1 MQATKDTFLK
11 TLSNR
16 LAVVNP
22 ARTVMIDGSARPA
35 VLALENETPL
45 LPTATLDTFLLTWAG
60 AAKAMPEGPLMYL
73 DCKISYGTEGSNG
86 MLRTDRGRV
95 LTAMDTELLQS
106 CRPNFA
112 HKCDYTLTPQ
122 SLLGTNIFWTAPMME
137 APVEVNGILQR
148 TATIRLFFFPEV
160 A

>member
-1 MQATKDTFLK
+1 MQATKDTFLQ
-11 TLSNR
+11 TLSSR

-22 ARTVMIDGSARPA
+22 ARTVTIDGAVRPA
-35 VLALENETPL
+35 VLALENETQL
-45 LPTATLDTFLLTWAG
+45 LPTATLGTFLLTWTE

-73 DCKISYGTEGSNG
+73 DCKVSYGSEGSDG

-95 LTAMDTELLQS
+95 LTAMDTELLRS

-112 HKCDYTLTPQ
+112 PKCNYTVTPQ
-122 SLLGTNIFWTAPMME
+122 SPLGTNIFWTVPVME
-137 APVEVNGILQR
+137 ALVEENGMLQR
-148 TATIRLFFFPEV
+148 TATVRLFFFPEV